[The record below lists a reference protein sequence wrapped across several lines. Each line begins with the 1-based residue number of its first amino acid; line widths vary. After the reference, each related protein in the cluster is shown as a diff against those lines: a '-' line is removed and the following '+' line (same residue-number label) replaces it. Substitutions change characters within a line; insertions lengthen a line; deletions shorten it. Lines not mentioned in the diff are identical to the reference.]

1 MKILLDENNYIIS
14 YVIIG
19 DVQNGI
25 EINIDE
31 NIFYKPCQFYKYENN
46 SIIFDTEKYQKYLDK
61 QNINKEISELQKEI
75 NEINVWFEWYD
86 GQVKQYERCVRIG
99 EEFDLDMSE
108 LDSKAKENQ
117 LKIRNLREQIKEKE
131 VLIQDE

>member
-19 DVQNGI
+19 DVHNGI

-86 GQVKQYERCVRIG
+86 GQVKQYERCVRLGID
-99 EEFDLDMSE
+99 FDKDIAE
-108 LDSKAKENQ
+108 LDQQAADYQ
-117 LKIRNLREQIKEKE
+117 LKIRELNEQINTLKEE
-131 VLIQDE
+131 RMVL

>member
-31 NIFYKPCQFYKYENN
+31 DIFYKPCQFYKYENN
-46 SIIFDTEKYQKYLDK
+46 SIVFDDNKYQKYLDK

-131 VLIQDE
+131 VLIQNE